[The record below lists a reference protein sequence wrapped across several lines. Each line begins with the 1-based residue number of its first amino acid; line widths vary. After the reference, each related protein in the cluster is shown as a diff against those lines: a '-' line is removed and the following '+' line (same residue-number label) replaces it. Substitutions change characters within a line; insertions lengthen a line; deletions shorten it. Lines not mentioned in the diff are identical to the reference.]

1 MGIPGIPECLNKT
14 LCREVMISSQV
25 PLDWA
30 LPLYGYAMPII
41 VAITILTNS
50 FIVLVLSHRYLRTPT
65 NYVLLA
71 MAVSELLTGLS
82 CLPWL
87 LYYYT
92 FNGMQF
98 SIRFVD
104 LPSGYKVD
112 LEQGLPSFW
121 CTSFPYMATL
131 IPSIA
136 HTTATWLTVYLA
148 LQRCIYIT
156 LPKLVRS
163 YCTIRRSKHAIAT
176 ICIVSIWIFAPEF
189 IATYNQTYLL
199 ENPRL
204 NITRR
209 ACFRVRTAFIQLVGN
224 DIYYYSLYGFHTVIA
239 HILPCILLV
248 CFTWKLIVAIR
259 LADKRHAYLI
269 ARSGTKR
276 KHTVESTEAFE
287 TEKSMRK
294 STRSMRQR
302 TSLSESKRV
311 QGLKQNTRMLI
322 AVIILFLITEIPA
335 ALIFSVHVSAVA
347 LQIRFIQQ
355 HYALLNKLSIVR
367 NVLIVISYP
376 FRFAIYLGM
385 GTQFRDVVRQ
395 MLTQRVF
402 LPFGKRAQNLMKNV
416 HHNNLPINIHSAN
429 QNTTVHEHTQLSEER
444 KSFGF
449 PMEEW
454 TTTPRSSLMVDQF
467 SRNEALIQVVQ
478 TTTPQCFFK

>member
-1 MGIPGIPECLNKT
+1 MGAIPECLNKT

-92 FNGMQF
+92 FNGYQ
-98 SIRFVD
+98 
-104 LPSGYKVD
+104 VD

-136 HTTATWLTVYLA
+136 HTTATWLTASFHSYYH
-148 LQRCIYIT
+148 QMTRIFRCILRFNAAST
-156 LPKLVRS
+156 SRCRS
-163 YCTIRRSKHAIAT
+163 SYEVIARLEEAIAT

-189 IATYNQTYLL
+189 FATYNQTYLL

-269 ARSGTKR
+269 ARSGTTR
-276 KHTVESTEAFE
+276 KYTVESTEAFE

-294 STRSMRQR
+294 STRSTRQR
-302 TSLSESKRV
+302 TSFSESKRV
-311 QGLKQNTRMLI
+311 QGLKQNTRMLL
-322 AVIILFLITEIPA
+322 AVIVLFLITEIPA

-444 KSFGF
+444 KTSEF
-449 PMEEW
+449 PLEQW
-454 TTTPRSSLMVDQF
+454 TSTPRSSLMVDQF
-467 SRNEALIQVVQ
+467 SKNEALIQVVQ